1 MRQRVYN
8 TLGGEKQDLVPLEP
22 GKLRVYVCG
31 PTVYDHAHLGHA
43 RCYVAHDMILRH
55 LRRSF
60 EVTHVRNYTDVDD
73 KIIARSAEL
82 GEEPLALAKRFTD
95 SFLQDMDRL
104 GVERP
109 DVEPTVSGHIEEI
122 CALIQRLIDGD
133 HAYAVDG
140 DVYYAVQTFGDYG
153 KLSGRTLDKMRAG
166 ARIEVD
172 PRKRDPHD
180 FALWKAAK
188 PGEIAWDSPWGPG
201 RPGWHIEC
209 SAMSAKHLGESFDV
223 HCGGKDLIF
232 PHHENE
238 IAQSEA
244 ASGHPYA
251 RYWLHNGF
259 VTVGA
264 EKMGKSLGNFRT
276 IKDLFEHYDPQT
288 LRSLLLSVHY
298 RSPIDFSEQA
308 LNEAEA
314 RTKYVYETLGRLGEA
329 LDHAGEGPAT
339 GPHRGPNGPLWV
351 EELVPRYEAAM
362 ADDFNTARALADVGE
377 AFKLVNE
384 ILDKPG
390 DADEDARTLRAIRA
404 ALDDVGGSLGLFREE
419 PATVLARMEARRR
432 ASSGIDAER
441 VEALIAER
449 RDARTNKDWGRADEI
464 RDELDA
470 LGVTIKDGPEGT
482 TWEATGA

>member
-1 MRQRVYN
+1 MQQRVYN

-22 GKLRVYVCG
+22 GRLKVYVCG

-60 EVTHVRNYTDVDD
+60 DVTHVRNYTDVDD
-73 KIIARSAEL
+73 KIIARAAE
-82 GEEPLALAKRFTD
+82 AKEDPIVFAERFTR
-95 SFLQDMDRL
+95 SFIRDMDAL
-104 GVERP
+104 GVEHP
-109 DVEPTVSGHIEEI
+109 DVEPLVSTHIEEI
-122 CALIQRLIDGD
+122 KTLIARLIEGE
-133 HAYAVDG
+133 HAYAIDG
-140 DVYYAVQTFGDYG
+140 DVYYSVKSFKDYG
-153 KLSGRTLDKMRAG
+153 QLSGRTLEKMKAG

-172 PRKRDPHD
+172 PRKHDPHD

-188 PGEIAWDSPWGPG
+188 PGEISWESPWGPG

-209 SAMSAKHLGESFDV
+209 SAMSAKHLGESFDI

-244 ASGHPYA
+244 ASGQRYT

-264 EKMGKSLGNFRT
+264 EKMGKSLGNSLT
-276 IKDLFEHYDPQT
+276 IQGLLEHYDPQT
-288 LRSLLLSVHY
+288 LRALLLSVHY

-314 RTKYVYETLGRLGEA
+314 RNKYVYETMARLRAA
-329 LDHAGEGPAT
+329 LAKFGEGSADL
-339 GPHRGPNGPLWV
+339 PHRAPGGAQWV
-351 EELVPRYEAAM
+351 QQIVQRFEAAM
-362 ADDFNTARALADVGE
+362 ADDFNTARSLADIGE
-377 AFKLVNE
+377 VFKLVNE
-384 ILDKPG
+384 VLDKPG
-390 DADEDARTLRAIRA
+390 ESAEDARTLRAIQG
-404 ALDDVGGSLGLFREE
+404 ALSDIGASLGLYVED
-419 PATVLARMEARRR
+419 PATVLERMQARRR
-432 ASSGIDAER
+432 ASGGIDADQ
-441 VEALIAER
+441 VEALIVAR
-449 RDARTNKDWGRADEI
+449 REARASKDWSRADEI
-464 RDELDA
+464 RGQLDA

-482 TWEATGA
+482 TWEAS